1 MDTDSAD
8 RKQPPVNPPVEQP
21 NELTGIAPNFTG
33 TVSNQPTPAPEE
45 ADAEPSDTT
54 DDA

>member
-1 MDTDSAD
+1 MDTDRTD
-8 RKQPPVNPPVEQP
+8 RKQPPANPPVEQP

-45 ADAEPSDTT
+45 ADDTSG
-54 DDA
+54 DA